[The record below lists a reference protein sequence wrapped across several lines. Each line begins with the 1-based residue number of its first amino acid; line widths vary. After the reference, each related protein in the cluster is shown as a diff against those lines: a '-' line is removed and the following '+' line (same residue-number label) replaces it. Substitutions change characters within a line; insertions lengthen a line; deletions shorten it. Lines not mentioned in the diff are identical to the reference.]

1 MKREADKAVKSKS
14 ENDLLTIVKNDVA
27 TVP

>member
-1 MKREADKAVKSKS
+1 MKIETEKTVKRES

-27 TVP
+27 AVA